1 MARRWHRS
9 DRKEE
14 KKKRGRHR
22 LNGRKAEPDEQTTEQ
37 TGSNTELQCSLRWID
52 HLGGRRGEQK
62 RVYFC
67 DPDRPVRFG
76 GVSAIEIESICNWLT
91 H

>member
-1 MARRWHRS
+1 
-9 DRKEE
+9 
-14 KKKRGRHR
+14 
-22 LNGRKAEPDEQTTEQ
+22 
-37 TGSNTELQCSLRWID
+37 LQCSLRWID
-52 HLGGRRGEQK
+52 HSGGRRGEQK
-62 RVYFC
+62 SVYCC